1 MAPVVADK
9 KRKVKE
15 KFKGRGGGGRLGDPG
30 RVWLWGQKGGRGG
43 GEGGDR
49 ESRGGF
55 GGHQVCIWGLD
66 KGGGWP

>member
-1 MAPVVADK
+1 MGAGAGWATPAGSDCGAK
-9 KRKVKE
+9 
-15 KFKGRGGGGRLGDPG
+15 
-30 RVWLWGQKGGRGG
+30 KGGGG

-66 KGGGWP
+66 KGGVALNNIVIDRQ